1 VPNFWFYQHI
11 SNEGNAIFMNFEYE
25 SSSKLS
31 ELFIEAVHAGVLDK
45 AGASVQL
52 PDLPDLDGLAA
63 NLPKGFI

>member
-1 VPNFWFYQHI
+1 
-11 SNEGNAIFMNFEYE
+11 MNFEYE

-52 PDLPDLDGLAA
+52 PELPDLDGLAA

>member
-1 VPNFWFYQHI
+1 
-11 SNEGNAIFMNFEYE
+11 MNFEYE

-45 AGASVQL
+45 AGVSVL
-52 PDLPDLDGLAA
+52 PDVPSLDELAE